1 MLSPLD
7 RVRRAHVA
15 IMGNLDWCE
24 YGPLLAY
31 GKTEITDE
39 IPTAATD
46 GVNKLYN
53 PEFMSKLTDQQI
65 RFVVLHEAT
74 HIAYQHLY
82 TWRALSEES
91 ALLANIAMDFF
102 VNTALMDTDNGRGFI
117 AMPEV
122 GIPPEPKYRGWSV
135 KQIYDDLKQNAK
147 QVSIAKAAGELD
159 KHLQGEGE
167 AGDAEAAKVGE
178 EVERLVRQG
187 QIVKDQR
194 QRLAGKGS
202 SDQAG
207 MFGDIL
213 APRADWKK
221 VLREFMTETCSDRD
235 EPSWRRPN
243 RRYMHD
249 DVYLPSMEGEA
260 MGEVVFGFDTSGS
273 CFGSDHMA
281 RVVSELQ
288 SLVTE
293 VRPSRI
299 IVVYWDT
306 KVVDHQIF
314 ETGSFDVAAIKPRGG
329 GGTDAS
335 CLFDWLRKERISPQA
350 IVQFTD
356 GFVDSWGRSA
366 WPTIWAVTNKNI
378 TAPFGTTIHVEV

>member
-7 RVRRAHVA
+7 RVRKAHVA
-15 IMGNLDWCE
+15 IMGNLEWCE

-53 PEFMSKLTDQQI
+53 PEFVAKLTDPQI

-82 TWRALSEES
+82 TWRDLSEES
-91 ALLANIAMDFF
+91 AVLANIAMDFF
-102 VNTALMDTDNGRGFI
+102 VNTALMDTDKGKGFI

-135 KQIYDDLKQNAK
+135 KQIYDDLKKNAK
-147 QVSIAKAAGELD
+147 QVSKAKAAGELD
-159 KHLQGEGE
+159 KHMQGK
-167 AGDAEAAKVGE
+167 DADDAAQAAKVGE

-202 SDQAG
+202 SGQAG

-221 VLREFMTETCSDRD
+221 ILREFMTEVCTARD

-243 RRYMHD
+243 RRYMYD
-249 DVYLPSMEGEA
+249 DIYLPSLDGEA
-260 MGEVVFGFDTSGS
+260 MGELVLGFDTSGS
-273 CFGSDHMA
+273 CFGSDHMT

-288 SLVTE
+288 SIMAD
-293 VRPSRI
+293 VRPSRV

-306 KVVDHQIF
+306 EVVDHQIF
-314 ETGSFDVAAIKPRGG
+314 DTGSFDVAAMKPRGG

-335 CLFDWLRKERISPQA
+335 CLFDWLRKERISPQVV
-350 IVQFTD
+350 VQFTD
-356 GFVDSWGRSA
+356 GEVYDWGRST
-366 WPTIWAVTNKNI
+366 WPTVWAVTSKHI
-378 TAPFGTTIHVEV
+378 TAPFGTTVNVEV